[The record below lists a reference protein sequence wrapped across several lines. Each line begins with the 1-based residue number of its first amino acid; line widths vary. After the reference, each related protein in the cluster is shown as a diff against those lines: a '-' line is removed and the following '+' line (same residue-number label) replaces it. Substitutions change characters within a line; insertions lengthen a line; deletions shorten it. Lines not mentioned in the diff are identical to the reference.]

1 MRDSSGRRALAA
13 LVGVTAGV
21 ASVAV
26 AAAAA
31 HATVTPALDPVADP
45 GGSSDLAAARAEADR
60 QRAGSAGTSLAASPG
75 APVCTSYGVLYADP
89 YQAYF
94 PIGLGASRWTSD
106 CVLFNGVYDNA
117 AVVKLQNNLNLCYG
131 KGLVV
136 DGDYGPRTADA
147 VAVVQ
152 QAHKLPANGVYDVEL
167 GSRMRMALYNIYT
180 GELLKDPN
188 GTPVCVNEREI
199 S

>member
-1 MRDSSGRRALAA
+1 MRDSCGRQALAT

-21 ASVAV
+21 ASAAV
-26 AAAAA
+26 APAAA
-31 HATVTPALDPVADP
+31 HASVNPVANP

-60 QRAGSAGTSLAASPG
+60 QRAGSAGASLAASDL
-75 APVCTSYGVLYADP
+75 VCHEVGVLLADP
-89 YQAYF
+89 FAAYY
-94 PIGLGASRWTSD
+94 PAAMGASRHTSD

-117 AVVKLQNNLNLCYG
+117 AVSKLQNNLNLCYG

-147 VAVVQ
+147 VAAVQ
-152 QAHKLPANGVYDVEL
+152 QIHKLPANGVYDVEL
-167 GSRMRMALYNIYT
+167 GSRMDMAFYNIYT

-188 GTPVCVNEREI
+188 GTPVCFSEREV
-199 S
+199 